1 MIMNDQIIDLQDSNQ
16 NRIDALKKSS
26 GMTLLFAII
35 GISLSALY
43 PLFSLLTTAVAAIPL
58 PIIGLVISIVFF
70 IIEIAMAGG
79 AVFCSV
85 FAIVRAIIFLVK
97 NRDLGNSDDEKKARI
112 FNIISLCLG
121 ACGVIIFFAGL
132 IGVVILNMLEFIL
145 ALI

>member
-1 MIMNDQIIDLQDSNQ
+1 MNDQIIDLQDSNQ

-26 GMTLLFAII
+26 GMTLLFSII
-35 GISLSALY
+35 GISLSAFY

-58 PIIGLVISIVFF
+58 PVIGLVISIAFF

-79 AVFCSV
+79 AAFCSV

-97 NRDLGNSDDEKKARI
+97 NRDLGNSYGEKKARI

-121 ACGVIIFFAGL
+121 AGGVIIFFTGL

>member
-1 MIMNDQIIDLQDSNQ
+1 MNDQIIDLQDSNQ

-121 ACGVIIFFAGL
+121 AGGVIIFFVGL